1 MLSRL
6 FSPPVP
12 LTGASRSRAPR
23 RARRLGFSMLAAVA
37 LWLLAPAVAS
47 AHAHLTR
54 ADPAPGSV
62 IARAPSV
69 ALFTFDEPLN
79 PALTSVRIADA
90 AGHTVA
96 TGRGSLAPGHDG
108 ELWQVPLSQLGAG
121 TYSVFWTSKSATDGH
136 VMSSFYT
143 FRVAPNGSAGGVG
156 AVTGAAAGGDGGGA
170 GAGSS
175 GSGPGLG
182 LGGGALA
189 TALLHW
195 LGLMAQALWL
205 GALLVELAVLA
216 PVRRGAGTPATSLAR
231 AAAPRVWRLA
241 RLAPVVVVWA
251 LAGEVVSLALA
262 GTGGDWGRA
271 LDPETL
277 SGILSSQNGRLVL
290 VRFAALLVALALTGW
305 ASAPAAAPATEG
317 VPHQPGP
324 ARRNPR
330 AVGIIAPP
338 LGRGAALPAL
348 RWESVR
354 LPLTLLAALYML
366 LAALSGHAADVNP
379 LWLSYGVDWLHLV
392 CTAAWAGGIAALAFG
407 VLPLRHALPPGERA
421 PAALPLL
428 DRFSPVAYAAVGA
441 LALSGL
447 FNAVSHVAEPS
458 VLVGSTYGQLL
469 IVKLA
474 LVALLAALSATHVYV
489 LRPRMARLGRDA
501 GDAVAVAAVHEGLAT
516 LAARLRLE
524 SMVGAAILLATA
536 LMSQTLPPGSAPAP
550 AAPASAART
559 PEIVATLAA
568 ISGVATAGDLR
579 GTLTV
584 APPAV
589 GTTTFTLALAE
600 RGTPLDENS
609 AAAIIHLY
617 PAARPDLRATLDT
630 VARGTRFSARGSLP
644 STGTWR
650 ADALVRT
657 AMASDYRTLPF
668 TFTAG
673 PGAAFIEPGRN
684 PAAVALRIDPGRLGV
699 PNTVTITG
707 VRASGV
713 RLLSETL
720 DMRMGILPYT
730 AVSLGAGRWRAGMVY
745 PLMSGRWALTVQARR
760 GGAWVSLRRFVY
772 QVPTSGA
779 IRLLDAGSG
788 APLAPSGAAAT
799 TVSPGAVRWS
809 GLPYRA
815 VVSFVDNGLVY
826 VPGQARLTHVGAQNH
841 SVARAPDGT
850 IWVTDYVGGR
860 VAVLDPVSGRVIGS
874 VTVGLAPAHIV
885 FTRDGR
891 RAYVSDYLSSDI
903 TVVDV
908 HARRKLTTI
917 SGLGLAPHGLALT
930 PDNKQ
935 LWVPCS
941 NGGGIYIIDTG
952 TNRVIATVPT
962 GGFPHAV
969 TFAPDG
975 RTAYLT
981 DATPGAGSGLLVI
994 DVAGHKIRARV
1005 PIGTGS
1011 AMVLTSPDGRR
1022 VYVTGQGGSVL
1033 TVVDAA
1039 ALRVI
1044 ARIQVGKAPHGLA
1057 FTPDGRLLYVASN
1070 DGHHVAVVDTG
1081 TDSVV
1086 ATVPVPGS
1094 ADELALE
1101 RS

>member
-6 FSPPVP
+6 SPAPVP
-12 LTGASRSRAPR
+12 WSHAPR
-23 RARRLGFSMLAAVA
+23 RARRLGLGMLAAIV

-47 AHAHLTR
+47 AHAHLTW

-79 PALTSVRIADA
+79 PALTSVHIADA
-90 AGHTVA
+90 GGRAVA

-108 ELWQVPLSQLGAG
+108 ELWRVPLPRLGAG
-121 TYSVFWTSKSATDGH
+121 TYSVFWTSESATDGH

-143 FRVAPNGSAGGVG
+143 FRVATTGGAGGAG
-156 AVTGAAAGGDGGGA
+156 GARAVTGTAAGGYGGNTGASSSGGGSA
-170 GAGSS
+170 
-175 GSGPGLG
+175 LG

-216 PVRRGAGTPATSLAR
+216 PARRVAGTPAASLAR
-231 AAAPRVWRLA
+231 LAAPRVWWLA
-241 RLAPVVVVWA
+241 RLAPVAVVWA
-251 LAGEVVSLALA
+251 LAGEVVSLALT

-271 LDPETL
+271 LDPATL
-277 SGILSSQNGRLVL
+277 SGILSSQNGHLVL
-290 VRFAALLVALALTGW
+290 LRFGALLVALALAGRVI
-305 ASAPAAAPATEG
+305 APIGAPAQEDAPR
-317 VPHQPGP
+317 PPRP
-324 ARRNPR
+324 ARRSPQ
-330 AVGIIAPP
+330 AVGITALP
-338 LGRGAALPAL
+338 LGRAAFAPAP

-366 LAALSGHAADVNP
+366 LVALSGHAADVNP
-379 LWLSYGVDWLHLV
+379 LWLSYGVDWLHLI

-407 VLPLRHALPPGERA
+407 VLPPRRALPPDERA
-421 PAALPLL
+421 PAVLPLL

-447 FNAVSHVAEPS
+447 YNAVSHVAAPS
-458 VLVGSTYGQLL
+458 VLVSAAYGQLL
-469 IVKLA
+469 LVKLA
-474 LVALLAALSATHVYV
+474 LVALLAALSATHVYG
-489 LRPRMARLGRDA
+489 LRPRMARAHRDPRDA
-501 GDAVAVAAVHEGLAT
+501 AAVAEMHEGLAT

-524 SMVGAAILLATA
+524 SVAGAAILLATA
-536 LMSQTLPPGSAPAP
+536 LMSQTLPPAAAPVAAAP
-550 AAPASAART
+550 AAQAQEATPAT
-559 PEIVATLAA
+559 
-568 ISGVATAGDLR
+568 ISGTATIGDLR
-579 GTLTV
+579 ATLTV

-589 GTTTFTLALAE
+589 GTATFTLALTE

-609 AAAIIHLY
+609 GAAIIHLY
-617 PAARPDLRATLDT
+617 PAARPESRAALNT
-630 VARGTRFSARGSLP
+630 VARGTRFTMRGSLP

-650 ADALVRT
+650 ADVLVRT
-657 AMASDYRTLPF
+657 AAAPDYRTLPF

-673 PGAAFIEPGRN
+673 PGAAFVEPGRN

-699 PNTVTITG
+699 PNTVTIIG

-713 RLLSETL
+713 RLLSESP
-720 DMRMGILPYT
+720 DMRMGILPYI
-730 AVSLGAGRWRAGMVY
+730 AVSLGAGNWRAGMVY

-760 GGAWVSLRRFVY
+760 DGAWVSLRRFVY
-772 QVPTSGA
+772 QVPYSGT
-779 IRLLDAGSG
+779 IRLLTASGS
-788 APLAPSGAAAT
+788 APAAPSSAAVT
-799 TVSPGAVRWS
+799 TVAPAAVRWA

-826 VPGQARLTHVGAQNH
+826 VPGQARLTRVGAQNH

-850 IWVTDYVGGR
+850 VWVTDYFGGR
-860 VAVLDPVSGRVIGS
+860 VAVLDSVSGRVIGS
-874 VTVGLAPAHIV
+874 IAVGLAPVHMV

-917 SGLGLAPHGLALT
+917 AGLGLAPHGLALT

-941 NGGGIYIIDTG
+941 NGGGIYIVDTG

-969 TFAPDG
+969 AFAPDG

-981 DATPGAGSGLLVI
+981 DATPGAGAGLLVI
-994 DVAGHKIRARV
+994 DVASHKIRARV
-1005 PIGTGS
+1005 TIGTGS
-1011 AMVLTSPDGRR
+1011 AMVLASPDGRR
-1022 VYVTGQGGSVL
+1022 VYVTGQAGSVL

-1039 ALRVI
+1039 ALRVV
-1044 ARIQVGKAPHGLA
+1044 ARVAVGKAPHGLA
-1057 FTPDGRLLYVASN
+1057 FTPDGRLLYVAAN
-1070 DGHHVAVVDTG
+1070 DGRHVAVVDTG
-1081 TDSVV
+1081 AGRVV

-1101 RS
+1101 R